1 MDVYEFTQA
10 LRRQKRFL
18 AIGSVLLAC
27 VVLFLTFEVSSGGLQ
42 PRIDPRYMATVKMVV
57 APAGADSLSDAPT
70 DDAEGMAENAAFFT
84 SLLLSPDATLQIEKA
99 TETDI
104 EAMTAFSEGPALTVT
119 TTASTPEGAKATA
132 LASFDWLG
140 QRLSE
145 PASMIDLTTSA
156 DAPSLLDEDGNLS
169 SSLIIDASPA
179 FVTDGDGLW
188 LEVVADDAAT
198 TAVSLVDAG
207 TEPSSPAAVVVR
219 PGGELALRLED
230 VDNRELDAAQVAVP
244 ELPGPDNVPYVL
256 TLRIDR
262 GAVAG
267 VVAATEDH
275 PLDVSGAELILD
287 RVDVDWQPASALA
300 AATGQNPSP
309 VGLILATDD
318 PIPLVTGARKGPII
332 TMGALFGGLFALVA
346 MALAIDSWKQA
357 HHTQTWARSRERLAV
372 IRPMT
377 PDQRRHYHPSGPL
390 STMVTSGQS
399 RREYGSSSAPALAPS
414 GEPDTE
420 A

>member
-18 AIGSVLLAC
+18 AIGAVLLTC

-57 APAGADSLSDAPT
+57 APAGADSLSAAPAVDAQ
-70 DDAEGMAENAAFFT
+70 GMAQNASFFT
-84 SLLLSPDATLQIEKA
+84 SLVLSPDATLQIEQA
-99 TETDI
+99 TGADI
-104 EAMTAFSEGPALTVT
+104 EEMTAFSEGPAITVT

-132 LASFDWLG
+132 LASFDWLA

-145 PASMIDLTTSA
+145 PLSMVDLSTSA
-156 DAPSLLDEDGNLS
+156 DAPSLLDEDGSLS
-169 SSLIIDASPA
+169 TSLIIDASPA

-188 LEVVADDAAT
+188 LDIVTDDAT

-207 TEPSSPAAVVVR
+207 TEPSSAAVMAS

-230 VDNRELDAAQVAVP
+230 VGNNELDTAQVAVP
-244 ELPGPDNVPYVL
+244 DLPGPDNVPYVL
-256 TLRIDR
+256 TVRIDR

-275 PLDVSGAELILD
+275 PVDVSGAELVLD
-287 RVDVDWQPASALA
+287 RVDVAWQPASALA

-309 VGLILATDD
+309 VGLILATED
-318 PIPLVTGARKGPII
+318 PVPLVTGARKGPII
-332 TMGALFGGLFALVA
+332 TMGALFGGLFALMA

-399 RREYGSSSAPALAPS
+399 RREYASSSAPALAPS

>member
-18 AIGSVLLAC
+18 AIGAVLLTC

-57 APAGADSLSDAPT
+57 APAGADSLSAAPAVDAQ
-70 DDAEGMAENAAFFT
+70 GMAQNASFFT
-84 SLLLSPDATLQIEKA
+84 SLVLSPDATLQIEQA
-99 TETDI
+99 TGADI
-104 EAMTAFSEGPALTVT
+104 EEMTAFSEGPAITVT

-132 LASFDWLG
+132 LASFDWLA

-145 PASMIDLTTSA
+145 PLSMVDLSTSA
-156 DAPSLLDEDGNLS
+156 DAPSLLDEDGSLS
-169 SSLIIDASPA
+169 TSLIIDASPA

-188 LEVVADDAAT
+188 LDIVTDDAT

-207 TEPSSPAAVVVR
+207 TEPSSAAVMAS

-230 VDNRELDAAQVAVP
+230 VGNNELDTAQVAVP
-244 ELPGPDNVPYVL
+244 DLPGPDNVPHVL
-256 TLRIDR
+256 TVRIDR

-275 PLDVSGAELILD
+275 PVDVSGAELVLD
-287 RVDVDWQPASALA
+287 RVDVAWQPASALA

-309 VGLILATDD
+309 VGLILATED
-318 PIPLVTGARKGPII
+318 PVPLVTGARKGPII
-332 TMGALFGGLFALVA
+332 TMGALFGGLFALMA

-399 RREYGSSSAPALAPS
+399 RREYASSSAPALAPS